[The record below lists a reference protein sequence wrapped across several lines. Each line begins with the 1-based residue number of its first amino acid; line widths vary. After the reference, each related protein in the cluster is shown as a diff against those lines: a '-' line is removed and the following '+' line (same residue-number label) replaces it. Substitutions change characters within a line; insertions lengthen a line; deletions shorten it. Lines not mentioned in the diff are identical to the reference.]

1 VETWKDRKVYEPE
14 GIVEKTIPM
23 VMETPKAN
31 VNIMIKKE
39 MDYSP
44 YNSIVM
50 KVIEGILVLRYD
62 ETIREEEGGTYG
74 VGLRTS
80 LSHWPVEKATMQI
93 RYDSDPERVSVLKSL
108 VYVELEKLARKGPS
122 EVNLSKTVE
131 NMLKGREESK
141 EHNAYYMETLYNY
154 YVHGIDFNDP
164 ANYEDI
170 LKGLTPKDVK
180 KVMKA
185 FYKKPNIVDVVFI
198 PQEEKVADQ

>member
-1 VETWKDRKVYEPE
+1 
-14 GIVEKTIPM
+14 VEKTIPM

-31 VNIMIKKE
+31 VNIVIKKK

-44 YNSIVM
+44 YNSMVM

-74 VGLRTS
+74 VSLRTS
-80 LSHWPVEKATMQI
+80 LSRWPVEKATMQI
-93 RYDSDPERVSVLKSL
+93 RYDSDPDRVSDLKGL
-108 VYVELEKLARKGPS
+108 VYAELDRLASEGPS
-122 EVNLSKTVE
+122 QVDLSKTVE
-131 NMLKGREESK
+131 NMLKSREESK
-141 EHNAYYMETLYNY
+141 EHNAYYMETLYSY